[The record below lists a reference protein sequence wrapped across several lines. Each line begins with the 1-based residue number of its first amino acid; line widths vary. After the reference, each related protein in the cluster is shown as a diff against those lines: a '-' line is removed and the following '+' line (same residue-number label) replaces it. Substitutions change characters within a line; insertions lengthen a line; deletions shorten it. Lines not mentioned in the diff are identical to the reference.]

1 MCQLGANL
9 GPTWGALGPI
19 WAKMGPTWDQLGAHL
34 GQTLGNLGQLG
45 PTWEQ
50 LGPAWA
56 KMKQRRP
63 TWGQLE
69 ARTDVKII
77 EKPLFF
83 LGFSNNLKKS
93 FKSFGNVFGDP
104 LGTPWG
110 AFGDAWAG
118 LGAALGSLGGALGG
132 LGNALGD
139 LSWKTCLGRPWE
151 SLERAPRSHVNA
163 KLAKHL
169 SPISL

>member
-9 GPTWGALGPI
+9 GPTWGPLGPT
-19 WAKMGPTWDQLGAHL
+19 WANMGPTWDQLGAHL
-34 GQTLGNLGQLG
+34 GPTWGNLGQLE

-93 FKSFGNVFGDP
+93 FKSFGNVFGD
-104 LGTPWG
+104 
-110 AFGDAWAG
+110 
-118 LGAALGSLGGALGG
+118 ALGSLRGR
-132 LGNALGD
+132 
-139 LSWKTCLGRPWE
+139 LGRPWGRLGE
-151 SLERAPRSHVNA
+151 PWGRLGRPRERLGRLYWEDLPGKTLEKLWKTSHRPRQCETPEPS
-163 KLAKHL
+163 
-169 SPISL
+169 

>member
-1 MCQLGANL
+1 MGQHGANL
-9 GPTWGALGPI
+9 GPTWGS
-19 WAKMGPTWDQLGAHL
+19 LGA
-34 GQTLGNLGQLG
+34 NLGQLG

-56 KMKQRRP
+56 NMKQRRP

-77 EKPLFF
+77 EKPMFF
-83 LGFSNNLKKS
+83 PGFSNNLKKS

-110 AFGDAWAG
+110 AFGDAWGG
-118 LGAALGSLGGALGG
+118 LGAALGSLGDALGG

-151 SLERAPRSHVNA
+151 SLERPPRSHVQRENREA
-163 KLAKHL
+163 
-169 SPISL
+169 S